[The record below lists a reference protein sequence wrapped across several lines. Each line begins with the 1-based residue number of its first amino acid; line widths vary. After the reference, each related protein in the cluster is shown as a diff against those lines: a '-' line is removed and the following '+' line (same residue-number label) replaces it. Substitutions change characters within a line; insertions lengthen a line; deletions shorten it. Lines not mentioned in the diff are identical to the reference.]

1 MSAEFWAIIGVGV
14 ALIGVVVPLMLGL
27 HVSLRAEV
35 RTEIAALRAEVH
47 GEIASLRSE
56 MRAEF
61 AAVNERLL
69 ALEQRVSALEQRVA
83 RLEGAFEEMRRWSEL
98 VINTMNRPAA

>member
-1 MSAEFWAIIGVGV
+1 MSAEFWAITGVGV
-14 ALIGVVVPLMLGL
+14 ALIGVVVPLMWGL
-27 HVSLRAEV
+27 HLSLRAEV
-35 RTEIAALRAEVH
+35 RGEIAALRAE
-47 GEIASLRSE
+47 
-56 MRAEF
+56 MRVEF
-61 AAVNERLL
+61 AAISERLS